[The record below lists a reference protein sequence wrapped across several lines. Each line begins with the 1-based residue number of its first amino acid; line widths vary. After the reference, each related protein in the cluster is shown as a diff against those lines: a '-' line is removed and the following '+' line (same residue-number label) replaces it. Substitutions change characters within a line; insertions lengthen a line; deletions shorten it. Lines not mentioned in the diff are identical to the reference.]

1 MKIGITCYPTYG
13 GSGAV
18 ATELGIHLARRGH
31 EVHFVSYAQ
40 PFRLPGFLKNAYFHE
55 VEVSE
60 YPLFEYPPYS
70 LALTVA
76 MREVA
81 TQRKLDI
88 FHVHYAVPHAT
99 SAWLAKQML
108 DEPDKLKIVTTLHG
122 TDITLVGQDP
132 SYQSIVKFSI
142 ERSDALT
149 AVSEYL
155 KQETIARFGCT
166 GCEVRV
172 IPNFVDPAIF
182 NRDAYSGN
190 LDGLTL
196 PDEKILMHV
205 SNFRPVKRIR
215 DVVQIA
221 ARVMESVP
229 ARLVLVGDGPD
240 RPLAE
245 EEARLLGVEERVV
258 FLGKQES
265 VAELLSCAHL
275 FLLPSETE
283 SFGLSALE
291 ALATR
296 VPVVAS
302 QSGGLAEVVEDGV
315 SGRLLPI
322 GAVEEMAEAA
332 IEILTKPGLWEEMGQ
347 AGRAVAVERFSA
359 ERIVDVYESFYAE
372 VLTA

>member
-40 PFRLPGFLKNAYFHE
+40 PFRLPGFLRNAYFHE

-108 DEPDKLKIVTTLHG
+108 DEPDELKIVTTLHG

-155 KQETIARFGCT
+155 KEETIARFGCT

-182 NRDAYSGN
+182 NRDAYSGD
-190 LDGLTL
+190 LDSLTL

-245 EEARLLGVEERVV
+245 EEARLLGVQERVV

-265 VAELLSCAHL
+265 VAELLSSAHL

-347 AGRAVAVERFSA
+347 AGRALAVVRFSA
-359 ERIVDVYESFYAE
+359 ERIGDVYESFYGE

>member
-108 DEPDKLKIVTTLHG
+108 DEPDELKIVTTLHG

-182 NRDAYSGN
+182 NRDAYSGDLN
-190 LDGLTL
+190 SLTL

-275 FLLPSETE
+275 FILPSETE

-302 QSGGLAEVVEDGV
+302 QSGGLAEVVDDGV
-315 SGRLLPI
+315 SGRLLPV

-332 IEILTKPGLWEEMGQ
+332 IEILTKPGLWEEMGK